1 VAAEQRVSLLLTVLA
16 EQLLPGGDPDLE
28 VSLAQLSDRELLAEA
43 RQTSSG
49 SLAFRLDRSCLE
61 RVGLASDAFVD
72 KRIQRG
78 QYQVRPRLRV
88 DGIESFVIKDYGAKP
103 LAFIDAQTLVI
114 P

>member
-1 VAAEQRVSLLLTVLA
+1 VARGGAGLPLA
-16 EQLLPGGDPDLE
+16 ATAVKSRRSGTRRPASASRARDGQE
-28 VSLAQLSDRELLAEA
+28 

-72 KRIQRG
+72 RRIQAG
-78 QYQVRPRLRV
+78 QYQIRPRLRV